1 MLDGGKALGDQ
12 TKLRDLRKALANRNR
27 FHEVISQTPARDE
40 VTWKSAR
47 LIDAIRGLGKFLA
60 FCVELEVLLDFA
72 SDLPMLR
79 SAMWHYH
86 SYWFGLLS
94 NKVGVELPTMV
105 EKYGAWLGGFQ
116 IDLDMAFVVLAK
128 CGFCFV
134 RMGSRRLG
142 ARAWKPMRLD
152 RSVSWRAPTKQ
163 SLRTGFWCGPC

>member
-105 EKYGAWLGGFQ
+105 EKYGAWLPEQVG
-116 IDLDMAFVVLAK
+116 DDE
-128 CGFCFV
+128 
-134 RMGSRRLG
+134 RRLS
-142 ARAWKPMRLD
+142 LD
-152 RSVSWRAPTKQ
+152 SVSEMSCRLRRLSGDEFREPFGQAIRGLTPSPTP
-163 SLRTGFWCGPC
+163 R